1 MANLCTAADILI
13 IAPEFQTVPINTVDR
28 FIEMAS
34 NQIND
39 LVWGQKAKY
48 GAIYLAAHLMTLNGL
63 GVTGASYGDG
73 TDGAHVTMKT
83 VGQVSVQ
90 YQPRDYNSLAIA
102 GGDALLGT
110 TRYGI
115 EFARLKKQGAFGALV
130 T

>member
-1 MANLCTAADILI
+1 MANLCTAADIIL
-13 IAPEFQTVPINTVDR
+13 IAPEFETVAIPTIDM

-34 NQIND
+34 NQINE

-48 GAIYLAAHLMTLNGL
+48 GAIYLAAHLMTLNGF
-63 GVTGASYGDG
+63 GATNYTDNDG
-73 TDGAHVTMKT
+73 SHVTMKT

-90 YQPRDYNSLAIA
+90 YQPRDYSSLASLS
-102 GGDALLGT
+102 GDPLLGT

>member
-13 IAPEFQTVPINTVDR
+13 IAPEFIDVPVSTVDR

-34 NQIND
+34 NQINE
-39 LVWGQKAKY
+39 LAWGQKAKY

-63 GVTGASYGDG
+63 GVTGEAYGNG
-73 TDGAHVTMKT
+73 TDGARVSMKT

-90 YQPRDYNSLAIA
+90 YQPRDYGTIA
-102 GGDALLGT
+102 AMGGDALLGS
-110 TRYGI
+110 TRYGV